1 MEVRM
6 AERAKAKSSLPTKH
20 TVHSLIIVARPQREL
35 WRALTREFRHIEEI
49 QVLLDRRQ
57 GERRRAVRLVAHDRR
72 ATERRSLPRLEDDLR
87 ARRYILVRP
96 RCRRRSN

>member
-1 MEVRM
+1 MPEHT
-6 AERAKAKSSLPTKH
+6 RARSSLPTRH
-20 TVHSLIIVARPQREL
+20 TVHSLIIVAQPQREL
-35 WRALTREFRHIEEI
+35 WQALTREFRHIEEI
-49 QVLLDRRQ
+49 QVLLDRRH
-57 GERRRAVRLVAHDRR
+57 GERRRVVSPVAHDRR

>member
-1 MEVRM
+1 MPEHT
-6 AERAKAKSSLPTKH
+6 KAKRSLPTKH

-35 WRALTREFRHIEEI
+35 SQALTREFRHIEEV
-49 QVLLDRRQ
+49 QVLLDRRH
-57 GERRRAVRLVAHDRR
+57 GERRRAVRAVAHDRR

-96 RCRRRSN
+96 RYRRLSG